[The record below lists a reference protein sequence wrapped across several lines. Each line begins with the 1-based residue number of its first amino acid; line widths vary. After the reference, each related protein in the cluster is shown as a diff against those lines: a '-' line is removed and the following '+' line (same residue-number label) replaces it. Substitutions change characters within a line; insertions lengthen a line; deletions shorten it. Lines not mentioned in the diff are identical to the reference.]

1 MASQARGLQNFISDL
16 RNAKSKEEEQ
26 NRVNKELANVR
37 KKFTGGS
44 GGGSKLNADGSNPSL
59 SSYQRKK
66 YVWKLVYIHVLGYE
80 VDFGHPEVLALVR
93 SNKYSEKQVG
103 YVAMSLLLRGG
114 DPAIGSVI
122 NTIRKDIAAAGA
134 PSSAGKS
141 SSGSGGD
148 ASDSAQSLA
157 LCSIANISGLE
168 LIQALHVEV
177 QHILVSKSSTPNV
190 RKKASLCLLRLVR
203 TSPNLVA
210 GREFAPHVAQLLQ
223 DRHLGVLTS
232 TMSLLNGLA
241 VQHPSDYETLI
252 PYVVHILGMLVL
264 KKACARD
271 YLYYRTPSPW
281 LQIKLL
287 KFLQLYPHAIS
298 PDANGAGGGPPQQ
311 QKKGPKTPPGGQNRA
326 YVSQLRSV
334 VSKILTET
342 DVSDSINKSNADH
355 AVLFEAVNLI
365 VCWGPAGPVQLRD
378 GAMKLL
384 GKFISVREP
393 NIRYLGLMTMAR
405 LAQLEGSADGVKK
418 HQATVLV
425 SLKDADISVRRRA
438 LDLLFVMCDTDNAER
453 IVDELVAHLAL
464 ADAAIREEMVL
475 KIAILAEK
483 YATDLR
489 WYVDTVLKLISI
501 SGDHVSD
508 PIWHRVVQIVTN
520 HPQGDLQGYAA
531 ATLLVAVT
539 PRRCHETA
547 VRVAA
552 YVLGEFGFLVAER
565 PGMSGEEQ
573 FRVLHQHWHNC
584 DAQTRA
590 ILVST
595 YAKLAN
601 LYEECRPLVAPVFAR
616 CRNSVDVEI
625 QQRSSEYAAMR
636 EAFSPE
642 AVEDLLREMPP
653 FEDRRQSALEQ
664 RLREK
669 EGDDSAA
676 VVKASRP
683 SAAQRQ
689 RAAAAQR
696 AAEAAQAQAEA
707 AQEEVAQAEVAQ
719 AEEARREEEDE
730 EEQQGV
736 VAVAAPASGMDGQN
750 YQNGVDGRG
759 EQEAPPKEEEEDGG
773 MDQSGA
779 PQVGIP
785 KEVIPAMRKA
795 FSNLCTSP
803 SGVLFENALLQ
814 VGVKHEYVGAQGRI
828 SVFFGNLSPAPL
840 HRFCVRI
847 DDCDHLRMQKQGTEG
862 LFEEGGEDGDGEGGG
877 CTVAV
882 RTQAKLLLLVEVT
895 APFDDAPAMRVMF
908 ETEDGT
914 RHEYP
919 LRLPIVATCF
929 MEPVT
934 LEPGAFMQRWKSLEG
949 QDRECQEVVKA
960 PPNAPPIDEEYMNRI
975 SLIITDGLKFG
986 RCGGC
991 DPTPWTVSGAATF
1004 RTGAKDL
1011 NGNNIN
1017 VGCLVRVEA
1026 NPQVGAFRVTTRT
1039 LHPLCSKAVKNVALV
1054 SIKLA

>member
-1 MASQARGLQNFISDL
+1 MSSQARGLQNFISDL
-16 RNAKSKEEEQ
+16 RNAKSKDEEIK
-26 NRVNKELANVR
+26 RVEKELANIR
-37 KKFTGGS
+37 KKFTAGGP
-44 GGGSKLNADGSNPSL
+44 GKLNADGSNPTL

-80 VDFGHPEVLALVR
+80 VDFGHSEVLALVR
-93 SNKYSEKQVG
+93 SPKHGEKQVG
-103 YVAMSLLLRGG
+103 YVALSLLLRGG
-114 DPAIGSVI
+114 DPAIGSVLS
-122 NTIRKDIAAAGA
+122 TLKQDLAPLA
-134 PSSAGKS
+134 PSTKKKDEATA
-141 SSGSGGD
+141 D
-148 ASDSAQSLA
+148 VAQALA

-168 LIQALHVEV
+168 LIQSLHVEV
-177 QHILVSKSSTPNV
+177 QHILLSKSSTPCV
-190 RKKASLCLLRLVR
+190 RKKAALCLLRLIR

-241 VQHPSDYETLI
+241 GQHTDEYEALI

-264 KKACARD
+264 KKACARE

-287 KFLQLYPHAIS
+287 KFLQLYPHAIT
-298 PDANGAGGGPPQQ
+298 PDGANGSANGGGAAKP
-311 QKKGPKTPPGGQNRA
+311 
-326 YVSQLRSV
+326 YVSQLTSV

-355 AVLFEAVNLI
+355 AILFEAVNLI

-405 LAQLEGSADGVKK
+405 LAQIEGSAEGVKK

-489 WYVDTVLKLISI
+489 WYVDTILKLISI

-520 HPQGDLQGYAA
+520 HPQGDLQGYSA
-531 ATLLVAVT
+531 ATLLVAIS

-547 VRVAA
+547 IRVAA
-552 YVLGEFGFLVAER
+552 YILGEFGFLIAER

-584 DAQTRA
+584 NGQTRA
-590 ILVST
+590 LLITT

-601 LYEECRPLVAPVFAR
+601 LYEECRPLVAPVLSKS
-616 CRNSVDVEI
+616 RNSVDVEI

-664 RLREK
+664 RLKEK
-669 EGDDSAA
+669 EGEDSAA
-676 VVKASRP
+676 VAKAARP
-683 SAAQRQ
+683 SSAQQQ
-689 RAAAAQR
+689 RAAQAAAAAM
-696 AAEAAQAQAEA
+696 AAEEAAAQAEQEGAMNGEGPHVDQEA
-707 AQEEVAQAEVAQ
+707 APREAYNEEGAS
-719 AEEARREEEDE
+719 
-730 EEQQGV
+730 
-736 VAVAAPASGMDGQN
+736 AV
-750 YQNGVDGRG
+750 
-759 EQEAPPKEEEEDGG
+759 PP
-773 MDQSGA
+773 
-779 PQVGIP
+779 VGIP

-814 VGVKHEYVGAQGRI
+814 AGVKHEYVGAQGRI
-828 SVFFGNLSPAPL
+828 SVFFGNLSSTSL
-840 HRFCVRI
+840 HNFKVNI
-847 DDCDHLRMQKQGTEG
+847 DDCEHLRMQKQGTDG
-862 LFEEGGEDGDGEGGG
+862 LFDEDGPG

-882 RTQAKLLLLVEVT
+882 RTQAKLLLMVEVT
-895 APFDDAPAMRVMF
+895 APFDDAPAMRISF
-908 ETEDGT
+908 ETDEGV

-960 PPNAPPIDEEYMNRI
+960 PPNAPKINEEYMERI
-975 SLIITDGLKFG
+975 AKIITDGLKFG
-986 RCGGC
+986 RCPGC

-1026 NPQVGAFRVTTRT
+1026 NPQAGAFRVTTRT

>member
-1 MASQARGLQNFISDL
+1 
-16 RNAKSKEEEQ
+16 
-26 NRVNKELANVR
+26 LANIR
-37 KKFTGGS
+37 KKFSTTGAKVGE
-44 GGGSKLNADGSNPSL
+44 DGSNQSL

-66 YVWKLVYIHVLGYE
+66 YVWKLVYIHVLGYD
-80 VDFGHPEVLALVR
+80 VDFGHAEVLALVR
-93 SNKYSEKQVG
+93 SPKYSEKSVG
-103 YVAMSLLLRGG
+103 YTALSLLLRGD
-114 DPAIGSVI
+114 DPMI
-122 NTIRKDIAAAGA
+122 NNIVSTVCTDLTTPA
-134 PSSAGKS
+134 PPGKS
-141 SSGSGGD
+141 MSGPMSD
-148 ASDSAQSLA
+148 AAQSLA

-177 QHILVSKSSTPNV
+177 QHILVSKTSTPNV
-190 RKKASLCLLRLVR
+190 KKKAALCLLRLVR

-210 GREFAPHVAQLLQ
+210 GREFAPHVALLLQ

-232 TMSLLNGLA
+232 TMALLNGLA
-241 VQHPSDYETLI
+241 SQHTDEYESLI

-264 KKACARD
+264 KKACARE

-287 KFLQLYPHAIS
+287 KFLQLYPNAIV
-298 PDANGAGGGPPQQ
+298 PAADNGSTKAEGA
-311 QKKGPKTPPGGQNRA
+311 PGNKA
-326 YVSQLRSV
+326 YVTQLTSV
-334 VSKILTET
+334 ISKILSET

-355 AVLFEAVNLI
+355 AILFEAVNLI
-365 VCWGPAGPVQLRD
+365 VTWGSAGPAQLRE

-393 NIRYLGLMTMAR
+393 NIRYLGLMTMAK
-405 LAQLEGSADGVKK
+405 LAQLEGSAEGIKK

-453 IVDELVAHLAL
+453 IVDELVAHLVL

-489 WYVDTVLKLISI
+489 WYVDTILKLISI

-508 PIWHRVVQIVTN
+508 AIWHRVVQIVTN
-520 HPQGDLQGYAA
+520 HPQGDLQAYTA
-531 ATLLVAVT
+531 ATLLVAAS
-539 PRRCHETA
+539 PRRCHETS
-547 VRVAA
+547 VRIAA
-552 YVLGEFGFLVAER
+552 YVLGEFGFLIAER

-573 FRVLHQHWHNC
+573 FKILHQHWATS

-590 ILVST
+590 ILIST

-616 CRNSVDVEI
+616 CKNSVDVEI
-625 QQRSSEYAAMR
+625 QQRSTEYASMR

-653 FEDRRQSALEQ
+653 FEDKRQSALEQ

-676 VVKASRP
+676 VVKAARP

-689 RAAAAQR
+689 RAAQSAAAAR
-696 AAEAAQAQAEA
+696 AAEEA
-707 AQEEVAQAEVAQ
+707 AAAAEQNGPTNHDDGDVDDEKDGKRSKVLCYFPLAALPQESHLSSSFVLV
-719 AEEARREEEDE
+719 
-730 EEQQGV
+730 
-736 VAVAAPASGMDGQN
+736 VAAPAQSAAPENDS
-750 YQNGVDGRG
+750 
-759 EQEAPPKEEEEDGG
+759 EAV
-773 MDQSGA
+773 
-779 PQVGIP
+779 VGIP
-785 KEVIPAMRKA
+785 KDVIPAMRKA

-803 SGVLFENALLQ
+803 SGVLFENSLLQ

-828 SVFFGNLSPAPL
+828 SVFFGNLSKSPL
-840 HRFCVRI
+840 THFRTVV
-847 DDCDHLRMQKQGTEG
+847 DEVDHLRIQKQGTQG
-862 LFEEGGEDGDGEGGG
+862 LLDENESGG

-895 APFDDAPAMRVMF
+895 APFDDAPAMRVIF
-908 ETEDGT
+908 DTEDGI

-960 PPNAPPIDEEYMNRI
+960 PPNAPQIDEEYMTRI
-975 SLIITDGLKFG
+975 ARIITEGLKFG
-986 RCGGC
+986 RCQGC

-1026 NPQVGAFRVTTRT
+1026 NPQAGAFR
-1039 LHPLCSKAVKNVALV
+1039 
-1054 SIKLA
+1054 

>member
-1 MASQARGLQNFISDL
+1 
-16 RNAKSKEEEQ
+16 
-26 NRVNKELANVR
+26 
-37 KKFTGGS
+37 
-44 GGGSKLNADGSNPSL
+44 
-59 SSYQRKK
+59 
-66 YVWKLVYIHVLGYE
+66 
-80 VDFGHPEVLALVR
+80 
-93 SNKYSEKQVG
+93 
-103 YVAMSLLLRGG
+103 
-114 DPAIGSVI
+114 
-122 NTIRKDIAAAGA
+122 
-134 PSSAGKS
+134 
-141 SSGSGGD
+141 
-148 ASDSAQSLA
+148 
-157 LCSIANISGLE
+157 
-168 LIQALHVEV
+168 
-177 QHILVSKSSTPNV
+177 
-190 RKKASLCLLRLVR
+190 
-203 TSPNLVA
+203 
-210 GREFAPHVAQLLQ
+210 
-223 DRHLGVLTS
+223 
-232 TMSLLNGLA
+232 
-241 VQHPSDYETLI
+241 
-252 PYVVHILGMLVL
+252 MLVL
-264 KKACARD
+264 KKACARE

-281 LQIKLL
+281 LQIKIL
-287 KFLQLYPHAIS
+287 KYLQLYPQALGS
-298 PDANGAGGGPPQQ
+298 GEDQQ
-311 QKKGPKTPPGGQNRA
+311 QEQHIT
-326 YVSQLRSV
+326 QLVSV

-355 AVLFEAVNLI
+355 AILFEAVNLI
-365 VCWGPAGPVQLRD
+365 VTWGSGGPAQLRE

-393 NIRYLGLMTMAR
+393 NIRYLGLLTMAK
-405 LAQLEGSADGVKK
+405 LAQLDGTAESIKK

-453 IVDELVAHLAL
+453 IVDELVAHLVL

-489 WYVDTVLKLISI
+489 WYVDTILKLISI

-508 PIWHRVVQIVTN
+508 AIWHRVVQIVTN
-520 HPQGDLQGYAA
+520 HPQGDLQAYTA
-531 ATLLVAVT
+531 ATLLVAAS

-573 FRVLHQHWHNC
+573 FRILHQHWATS
-584 DAQTRA
+584 DPTTRA

-616 CRNSVDVEI
+616 CKNSVDVEI
-625 QQRSSEYAAMR
+625 QQRSAEYAAMR

-653 FEDRRQSALEQ
+653 FEDKKQSALEQ

-669 EGDDSAA
+669 EGEDSAA
-676 VVKASRP
+676 VAKAVRP
-683 SAAQRQ
+683 SAAQRERQ
-689 RAAAAQR
+689 AQSQAAAR
-696 AAEAAQAQAEA
+696 AAEEVAAQQA
-707 AQEEVAQAEVAQ
+707 AEQNAIN
-719 AEEARREEEDE
+719 D
-730 EEQQGV
+730 
-736 VAVAAPASGMDGQN
+736 PISPISDGSP
-750 YQNGVDGRG
+750 GAGPMGR
-759 EQEAPPKEEEEDGG
+759 PT
-773 MDQSGA
+773 
-779 PQVGIP
+779 VGIP
-785 KEVIPAMRKA
+785 KDVIPAMRKA

-803 SGVLFENALLQ
+803 SGVLFENSLLQ

-828 SVFFGNLSPAPL
+828 SVFFGNLSKTPL
-840 HRFCVRI
+840 LHFRAVI
-847 DDCDHLRMQKQGTEG
+847 DDSEHLKIQKQGTQG
-862 LFEEGGEDGDGEGGG
+862 LLDDNDDGG

-895 APFDDAPAMRVMF
+895 APFDDAPAMRVVF
-908 ETEDGT
+908 ETEEGEV
-914 RHEYP
+914 HEYP

-934 LEPGAFMQRWKSLEG
+934 LEPGAFMQRWRSLEG
-949 QDRECQEVVKA
+949 NDRECQEVVKA
-960 PPNAPPIDEEYMNRI
+960 PPNAPPIDEEYMKRI
-975 SLIITDGLKFG
+975 SHIITDGLKFG
-986 RCGGC
+986 RCAGC

-1004 RTGAKDL
+1004 RTGSKDA

-1026 NPQVGAFRVTTRT
+1026 NPQAGAFRVTTRT

>member
-16 RNAKSKEEEQ
+16 RNAKSKDEETK
-26 NRVNKELANVR
+26 RVDKELANIR
-37 KKFTGGS
+37 KKFTTGS
-44 GGGSKLNADGSNPSL
+44 TGAGVDGSNTSL
-59 SSYQRKK
+59 STYQRK
-66 YVWKLVYIHVLGYE
+66 VWKLVYIHILGYD

-93 SNKYSEKQVG
+93 SNKFSEKQVG
-103 YVAMSLLLRGG
+103 YVALSLLLRGG
-114 DPAIGSVI
+114 DSLISTVVNI
-122 NTIRKDIAAAGA
+122 IRADLTA
-134 PSSAGKS
+134 
-141 SSGSGGD
+141 SSGGAGGKPTNSAVMTD
-148 ASDSAQSLA
+148 AAQSLA

-168 LIQALHVEV
+168 LIQSLHVEV
-177 QHILVSKSSTPNV
+177 QQILVSKVFSANV
-190 RKKASLCLLRLVR
+190 RKKAALCLLRLVR

-210 GREFAPHVAQLLQ
+210 GREFAPHIAQLLQ

-241 VQHPSDYETLI
+241 SQHTEEYESLI

-264 KKACARD
+264 KKACARE

-287 KFLQLYPHAIS
+287 KFLQLYPQALT
-298 PDANGAGGGPPQQ
+298 PPEANGA
-311 QKKGPKTPPGGQNRA
+311 KKNGTPVPANNKT
-326 YVSQLRSV
+326 YITQLTSV
-334 VSKILTET
+334 ISKILTET

-365 VCWGPAGPVQLRD
+365 CVWGSGGPVQLRD

-393 NIRYLGLMTMAR
+393 NIRYLGLMTMAK
-405 LAQLEGSADGVKK
+405 LAQLEGSTDGIKK

-453 IVDELVAHLAL
+453 IVDELVAHLVL

-489 WYVDTVLKLISI
+489 WYVDTILKLISI

-520 HPQGDLQGYAA
+520 HPQGDLQAYAA
-531 ATLLVAVT
+531 ATLLVAAS

-547 VRVAA
+547 VRVAS
-552 YVLGEFGFLVAER
+552 YVLGEFGFLIAER

-573 FRVLHQHWHNC
+573 FRILHQHWTTS
-584 DAQTRA
+584 DSPTRA
-590 ILVST
+590 ILIST
-595 YAKLAN
+595 YAKLSN

-616 CRNSVDVEI
+616 CKNSVDVEI
-625 QQRSSEYAAMR
+625 QQRSMEYASMR

-653 FEDRRQSALEQ
+653 FEDKRQSALEA

-683 SAAQRQ
+683 SAAQRL
-689 RAAAAQR
+689 R
-696 AAEAAQAQAEA
+696 QAQAEA
-707 AQEEVAQAEVAQ
+707 ARQ
-719 AEEARREEEDE
+719 AEEAAAAAAAAHTGPGLNSVREEDNQTKSRSEASTVTNS
-730 EEQQGV
+730 Q
-736 VAVAAPASGMDGQN
+736 AP
-750 YQNGVDGRG
+750 
-759 EQEAPPKEEEEDGG
+759 
-773 MDQSGA
+773 
-779 PQVGIP
+779 VGIP

-828 SVFFGNLSPAPL
+828 SVFFGNLSSGAL
-840 HRFCVRI
+840 HHFRASV
-847 DDCDHLRMQKQGTEG
+847 DDCEHLRMQKQGTAG
-862 LFEEGGEDGDGEGGG
+862 LLDEGEDGG

-908 ETEDGT
+908 ETEDGV

-919 LRLPIVATCF
+919 LRLPVVATCF

-960 PPNAPPIDEEYMNRI
+960 PEKAPPIDEEYMRRI
-975 SLIITDGLKFG
+975 ALIITEGLKFG
-986 RCGGC
+986 RCQGC

-1026 NPQVGAFRVTTRT
+1026 NPQAGAFRVTTRT